1 MMSERCQRWKETTR
15 DASTRARCGTI
26 DVAIDDGTHTTARTR
41 TPCALVPT
49 SRGEH
54 ATLTR
59 DVLDDVERRLTRA
72 FSSKDETDP
81 TASTTTIERMFGCA
95 LVGAHFVRKSERG
108 YKRKRKSGDDDEAA
122 REENSTARRSDA
134 LERCPPKRRL
144 AIGHYRDA
152 TYFGLNTQART
163 SKSSNALM
171 FETPYGQKT
180 IGAEAYMRAWRGDAH
195 VVAALADEH
204 AGWESEKKSKSS
216 AIVTVGWLDACV
228 EEAGKMGKSGEKTSL
243 WGTVLGGG
251 YERVR
256 EECAR
261 KVAERDASLDGYVLG
276 GFYAGEDETTREA
289 CVETVLR
296 HVPEGKPKYLP
307 GVMTIEDIVGNIER
321 GVDVFDAAWASE
333 TAARGRAFCFPISPD
348 AGVDTDAID
357 STPCAFS
364 GRDAYSINV
373 WSTAYKTDFVPFLGA
388 KNRCACPACAD
399 HTRAYVHHLLQA
411 HEMTA
416 DVLLEAHNLYHLA
429 AFFAAA
435 RRSIENG
442 SWTAFAEFHRAYARR
457 ARDDDR

>member
-1 MMSERCQRWKETTR
+1 MQQWKETTR
-15 DASTRARCGTI
+15 DASTRARCGAI
-26 DVAIDDGTHTTARTR
+26 DVAIDEGKRIARTR

-72 FSSKDETDP
+72 FSLEKEKDKADDP
-81 TASTTTIERMFGCA
+81 TTSERMFGCV
-95 LVGAHFVRKSERG
+95 LVGSHFVRKSERG
-108 YKRKRKSGDDDEAA
+108 YKRKRTNNGEDGSGEDD
-122 REENSTARRSDA
+122 SARRSDA

-152 TYFGLNTQART
+152 TYFGLNTQTRT

-171 FETPYGQKT
+171 CETPYGQKT
-180 IGAEAYMRAWRGDAH
+180 LGPEAYMRGWRGDAH
-195 VVAALADEH
+195 VACALADEH

-228 EEAGKMGKSGEKTSL
+228 EEIRKMGSGDAKTSL
-243 WGTVLGGG
+243 WGVVLGGG

-256 EECAR
+256 EECAL

-296 HVPEGKPKYLP
+296 HVPEGKPRYLP
-307 GVMTIEDIVGNIER
+307 GVMTIEDIVGHIER

-348 AGVDTDAID
+348 VDVDTDAID

-388 KNRCACPACAD
+388 KDRCACPACAD

-435 RRSIENG
+435 RAAIENG
-442 SWTAFAEFHRAYARR
+442 SWADFAEFHRAYARK
-457 ARDDDR
+457 ARGVE

>member
-1 MMSERCQRWKETTR
+1 MQKWKETTR
-15 DASTRARCGTI
+15 DASTRARCGVI
-26 DVAIDDGTHTTARTR
+26 DVSIDQGTRTARTR

-72 FSSKDETDP
+72 FSRRRNKDKADD
-81 TASTTTIERMFGCA
+81 STTSERMFGCV
-95 LVGAHFVRKSERG
+95 LVGSHFVRKSERG
-108 YKRKRKSGDDDEAA
+108 YKRKRNNNNGDADDNDNDNDDD
-122 REENSTARRSDA
+122 SARRSDA

-152 TYFGLNTQART
+152 TYFGLNTQTRT

-171 FETPYGQKT
+171 CETPYGQKT
-180 IGAEAYMRAWRGDAH
+180 LGPEAYMRGWRGDAH
-195 VVAALADEH
+195 AACALADEH

-228 EEAGKMGKSGEKTSL
+228 EEIRKMESGGDVAKTTSL
-243 WGTVLGGG
+243 WGVVLGGG

-256 EECAR
+256 EECAL
-261 KVAERDASLDGYVLG
+261 KVAERDARLDGYVLG

-296 HVPEGKPKYLP
+296 HVPEGKPRYLP
-307 GVMTIEDIVGNIER
+307 GVMTIEDVVGHIER

-348 AGVDTDAID
+348 ADVDTDAID

-388 KNRCACPACAD
+388 KHRCACPACAD

-435 RRSIENG
+435 RAAIENG
-442 SWTAFAEFHRAYARR
+442 SWVDFAEFHRAYARK
-457 ARDDDR
+457 ARGVE